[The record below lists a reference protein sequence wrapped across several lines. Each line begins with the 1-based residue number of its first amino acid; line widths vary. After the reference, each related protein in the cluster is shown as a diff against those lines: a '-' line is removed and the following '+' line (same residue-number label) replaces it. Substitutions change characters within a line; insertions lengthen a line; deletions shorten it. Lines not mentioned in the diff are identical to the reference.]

1 MLFRSD
7 WPDGHR
13 APPPWASAH
22 LNQPAQ
28 LPAPRPLPVPPVRAA
43 TGAPSPPDPPRRRR
57 PGEGIRLA
65 PPRRLGL
72 LASHSPTCHSP
83 SLSLARS
90 ALLSSRSVARAP
102 SPPSSIVV
110 AATGGPAPADL
121 VGDLRHRP
129 LHRLV
134 ASAGDGEHRSVGSPS
149 SSSAGRRTPS
159 SLIRP
164 PSALP
169 FTHGA
174 SLRPHGEPWLSSLLF
189 LLAFGHVHDR
199 HRNRAPAAAIAAVDV
214 LSSHYELGQLPWLA
228 PHAP

>member
-1 MLFRSD
+1 LAF
-7 WPDGHR
+7 
-13 APPPWASAH
+13 PWASAH
-22 LNQPAQ
+22 HSKPAQ

-43 TGAPSPPDPPRRRR
+43 TGAPSPPDPPRQRR

-102 SPPSSIVV
+102 SPPFSIVV
-110 AATGGPAPADL
+110 AATGGPTPADL

-174 SLRPHGEPWLSSLLF
+174 SLRPHGEHRMSSPCLPLVLLRITSPPWTTELSSAVPLIVVASIDAKAVRAHHRARGTPAVRPNAL
-189 LLAFGHVHDR
+189 DR
-199 HRNRAPAAAIAAVDV
+199 
-214 LSSHYELGQLPWLA
+214 L
-228 PHAP
+228 